1 MAARSPAPL
10 PCEVLILTA
19 LSVEYQA
26 VRAHLQ
32 NMQEITHPE
41 GTVYEWGTFTGQDR
55 IWHVVMAEIGMG
67 GPKAASETERAVS
80 FFHPQIALFVG
91 VAGGLKDVKLGDVV
105 ASTKV
110 YAYESGKAAK
120 KFEVR
125 PIVWPS
131 SYALEQRAR
140 SVARK
145 EEWLVRL
152 DDTSP
157 HPMPHAYVGALAAGE
172 KVLGSTQSSLFTL
185 LKANYGDSLAVEME
199 GHGFLASVHA
209 NHAVHGLVIRGIS
222 DLIDEKL
229 AADTAGWQRR
239 AARHAAAFAFQVLMT
254 FTLPSTDRTLSLSPP
269 PAVWNVP
276 YRRNPHF
283 TGRDELLEQLDQ
295 QLSPEAQED
304 RTAAR
309 RAALTQPKAIKGL
322 GGIGKTQIA
331 VEYAYRSRECNR
343 YTHTFWI
350 NAASEEALFTSF
362 AELAEQLPAFSAK
375 GETDQRKLVSAIKRW
390 LEKCQER
397 WLLIFDNADDVA
409 LVSGYLPQGGK
420 GSILLTTRAH
430 AVGSLATSVEVET
443 MGFVE
448 GTQLLLR
455 RAQRFEYASDEEVNQ
470 AGNIVVTLDHF
481 PLALDQAGAYIEETG
496 CSFTDYLE
504 IYQNHRNT
512 LLARRG
518 AQSVNYPASVATTWL
533 LSFQKI
539 QKANPAAAELL
550 QLCAFLAPDLI
561 PEELF
566 REGADYWP
574 PLLRE
579 ATADLFAVQQLIAEL
594 LKFSLVKRL
603 SDDGMLSIHRL
614 VQAVQMDMME
624 PEVQRQWAE
633 RVIQAVDTAFPDN
646 PQDIATWSQCRH
658 YLNQAQVCN
667 ELMEQYAL
675 PSRKAA
681 SLLNRTGVYL
691 TDNGLYTIAEP
702 LHLRALAIHQ
712 QVLGAT
718 HPDTVKSMHN
728 LGSLYMQ
735 QTRYSQAEP
744 LFLQALA
751 IRQQQSEAMHLDT
764 AQSFHHLACLY
775 NEQGRY
781 KEAERM
787 FQMALE
793 IYEPVL
799 GPEHPDTVANSIG
812 LAWIYMKQGNY
823 SEAESPIQ
831 KALEI
836 REQSLGPTHPT
847 TANTLDALGWLYWH
861 QGKYQEAEL
870 LYKQALDARKKTLEP
885 DHPVIAQNLL
895 FLALVYRDQGKYKDA
910 EVLCEQALTIYKQGG
925 LGSLD
930 MGKGFGVYTLL
941 LLKRWKL
948 IKAIQTGIQVL
959 GILGLKE
966 TFRYVKEMLGVR
978 AKQIIERK

>member
-1 MAARSPAPL
+1 M
-10 PCEVLILTA
+10 CEVVILTA
-19 LSVEYQA
+19 LAVEFKA
-26 VRAHLQ
+26 VSGHLQ
-32 NMQEITHPE
+32 DVQELTHQ
-41 GTVYEWGTFTGQDR
+41 GTVYEYGNFTGQHR
-55 IWHVVMAEIGMG
+55 TWRVAVAEIGMG
-67 GPKAASETERAVS
+67 GPTAATETERAIS
-80 FFHPQIALFVG
+80 YFRPQITLFVG
-91 VAGGLKDVKLGDVV
+91 VGGGLKDVKIGDVV
-105 ASTKV
+105 AASKV
-110 YAYESGKAAK
+110 YSYEAGKIVQQ
-120 KFEVR
+120 FQPR
-125 PIVWPS
+125 PESWRAS
-131 SYALEQRAR
+131 HALEQRAR
-140 SVARK
+140 AEARNNG
-145 EEWLVRL
+145 WLTRL
-152 DDTSP
+152 GGACPDP
-157 HPMPHAYVGALAAGE
+157 APQVHIGALAAGE
-172 KVLGSTQSSLFTL
+172 KVLASTQSDLFRL
-185 LKANYGDSLAVEME
+185 LKETYGDTLAVEME
-199 GHGFLASVHA
+199 GHGFLAAVHA
-209 NHAVHGLVIRGIS
+209 NHTVHGLVIRGIS
-222 DLIDEKL
+222 DLIDEKP
-229 AADTAGWQRR
+229 AADAAGWQKR
-239 AARHAAAFAFQVLMT
+239 AARHAAAFAFQMLMT
-254 FTLPSTDRTLSLSPP
+254 FTLPSTESTLY

-295 QLSPEAQED
+295 QLSPEVQED

-309 RAALTQPKAIKGL
+309 RAALTQPNAIKGL

-331 VEYAYRSRECNR
+331 VEYAYRSRERNH

-350 NAASEEALFTSF
+350 NAASEEALLTSF
-362 AELAEQLPAFSAK
+362 AELAELLPAFSAK

-390 LEKCQER
+390 LEQCQER

-409 LVSGYLPQGGK
+409 LVRDYLPQGGK

-455 RAQRFEYASDEEVNQ
+455 RAQRFEHASDEEVNQ
-470 AGNIVVTLDHF
+470 AGNIVVALDHF

-496 CSFTDYLE
+496 CSFANYLE

-518 AQSVNYPASVATTWL
+518 EQSVNYPASVATTWL
-533 LSFQKI
+533 LSFQKV
-539 QKANPAAAELL
+539 QQANPAAAELL

-579 ATADLFAVQQLIAEL
+579 AAADLFAIQQMIAEL

-603 SDDGMLSIHRL
+603 SDDKMFSIHRL

-633 RVIQAVDTAFPDN
+633 RVIQAVSTAFPDN
-646 PQDIATWSQCRH
+646 PQDIATWSQCRR

-667 ELMEQYAL
+667 VLIEQYEL
-675 PSRKAA
+675 LSHKAA
-681 SLLNRTGVYL
+681 SLLNRTGTYL
-691 TDNGLYTIAEP
+691 TDNGLYTLAEP
-702 LHLRALAIHQ
+702 LHLRALAIRQ
-712 QVLGAT
+712 QVSGAT
-718 HPDTVKSMHN
+718 HPDTVKSMNN

-744 LFLQALA
+744 LFLQALTV
-751 IRQQQSEAMHLDT
+751 RQQQPEAMPLDT
-764 AQSFHHLACLY
+764 AQSFHLLACLY

-781 KEAERM
+781 KEAEDM
-787 FQMALE
+787 FQKSLE
-793 IYEPVL
+793 IYEPVF

-823 SEAESPIQ
+823 SEAESPIR

-847 TANTLDALGWLYWH
+847 TADALDALGWCYWH
-861 QGKYQEAEL
+861 QGNYQDAEL
-870 LYKQALDARKKTLEP
+870 LYKRALDARKKTLESS
-885 DHPVIAQNLL
+885 HPAIAQNLL
-895 FLALVYRDQGKYKDA
+895 FLALVYRDQGKYKEA
-910 EVLCEQALTIYKQGG
+910 EALCEQSLTIYKQGG
-925 LGSLD
+925 GLKSLD

-948 IKAIQTGIQVL
+948 IKATRTGIQVL
-959 GILGLKE
+959 RILGLKE
-966 TFRYVKEMLGVR
+966 TFRYVKEMLGIHDV
-978 AKQIIERK
+978 KYPEN